1 MKNLESDWLT
11 KGLIDFEYKKYIL
24 LAYLKTVR
32 ENFDDKKLFPYVSD
46 LIFHY
51 RNLQTIKE
59 KKELMLENF
68 PKSIS
73 KADFENLRITY
84 KKLVED
90 NEVMQEL
97 STIVNLASDNIK
109 QSLEQGR
116 ELYEFFEKQ
125 IEISP
130 IGLTPLN
137 NQEGYIFISEKK
149 NKEYKLFRYLIS
161 IFENSIDRYRAV
173 NFQYLGTF
181 KKRITETYESIKQNL
196 IKTHVELPNPAT
208 FLMLSELWI
217 PYEETYLPIA
227 KRMLVKY
234 VEEK

>member
-73 KADFENLRITY
+73 QADFENLR
-84 KKLVED
+84 
-90 NEVMQEL
+90 
-97 STIVNLASDNIK
+97 
-109 QSLEQGR
+109 
-116 ELYEFFEKQ
+116 
-125 IEISP
+125 P
-130 IGLTPLN
+130 
-137 NQEGYIFISEKK
+137 
-149 NKEYKLFRYLIS
+149 
-161 IFENSIDRYRAV
+161 
-173 NFQYLGTF
+173 
-181 KKRITETYESIKQNL
+181 
-196 IKTHVELPNPAT
+196 
-208 FLMLSELWI
+208 
-217 PYEETYLPIA
+217 
-227 KRMLVKY
+227 
-234 VEEK
+234 